1 MNNDTFK
8 RIQVRA
14 QALLQNT
21 STSTTNANDLLPK
34 VKEWANYRYD
44 RILRSFPWNEIVR
57 SYNQSIVA
65 STRDYALDRQVESII
80 KMWDTTNGKEITAMD
95 LRDHIRFVAPVLEVA
110 GNVQTGVPDQY
121 IDIGSKSVKLLLT
134 QATKV
139 QVVSTSASDI
149 TPKIIRIVGP
159 VSGVEVAEDII
170 LTGAT
175 GADSTNTYDS
185 GSELT
190 ISAGTN
196 NGTLSD
202 LAGVVSIKETAT
214 LTNIL
219 AVLAPEERSPLYRWV
234 RLSATPASNATYQI
248 WYKKKWRK
256 LVNDTDIP
264 IIPCANEIVEGIVAD
279 ALMEDG
285 QTTEFQLQDA
295 RFEKLVAELW
305 SSQKPRNLIKMMTP
319 DNPDSR
325 NTGGRQFLSYDDL

>member
-1 MNNDTFK
+1 
-8 RIQVRA
+8 
-14 QALLQNT
+14 
-21 STSTTNANDLLPK
+21 
-34 VKEWANYRYD
+34 
-44 RILRSFPWNEIVR
+44 
-57 SYNQSIVA
+57 
-65 STRDYALDRQVESII
+65 
-80 KMWDTTNGKEITAMD
+80 MWDTTNGKEITARD
-95 LRDHIRFVAPVLEVA
+95 IRDHIRFVAPVLEVA

-134 QATKV
+134 QSTKV

-149 TPKIIRIVGP
+149 TPKIIRVVGN
-159 VSGVEVAEDII
+159 VSGVEIAEDII

-175 GADSTNTYDS
+175 GADSTNTFDS
-185 GSELT
+185 GSELI

-202 LAGVVSIKETAT
+202 LAGVVSVKETAT

-256 LVNDTDIP
+256 LVNDNDVP
-264 IIPCANEIVEGIVAD
+264 IIPCANEIVEGVVAD

-305 SSQKPRNLIKMMTP
+305 SSQKPKNLIKQMVP
-319 DNPDSR
+319 DNEGTST
-325 NTGGRQFLSYDDL
+325 TGRRLFSTNEDV